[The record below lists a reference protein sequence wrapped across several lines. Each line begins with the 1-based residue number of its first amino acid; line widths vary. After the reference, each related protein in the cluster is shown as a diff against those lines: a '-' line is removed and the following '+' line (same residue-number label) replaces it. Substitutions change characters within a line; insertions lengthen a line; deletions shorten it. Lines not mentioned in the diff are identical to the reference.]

1 MDSLP
6 EEGSAMPN
14 DQERSSGLAERIN
27 QLTSKGQMTLFEALS
42 LWELA
47 EDDEMSVRCL
57 VADLESSGKRLSY
70 VYGPTQ
76 EIHPAVTQPGDNWTD
91 DQESE
96 SPPAMGA
103 NPSEEEDAGTGFTK
117 ERDRMY
123 PKLKKN
129 QPLTDPGEAGP
140 GHSEIQDRYTQAP
153 RDGA

>member
-1 MDSLP
+1 MDTLP
-6 EEGSAMPN
+6 EDGSAMPN
-14 DQERSSGLAERIN
+14 EQERSSGLAERIN
-27 QLTSKGQMTLFEALS
+27 QLTSKGQMSSIEALL
-42 LWELA
+42 LWEVA
-47 EDDEMSVRCL
+47 ADDEKSVRCL
-57 VADLESSGKRLSY
+57 IADLESSGKRLSY

-76 EIHPAVTQPGDNWTD
+76 EIHPSITESKDNWTD

-103 NPSEEEDAGTGFTK
+103 NPSEEEDAGTGFEK
-117 ERDRMY
+117 ERDRLY
-123 PKLKKN
+123 PKRKN